1 MTFRNI
7 LSAISLGAATLA
19 LASAVTPHAA
29 YAQSSTTGGLMGV
42 IKDETGAPLDGVTVT
57 AVSGSN
63 ITETAI
69 TENGGSFRLTGLV
82 PGTYLVTLY
91 FGESA
96 VEVRD
101 VKIGVNKTTP
111 LYRTINTKA
120 SEVIVVQSS
129 GQLVDVTSTNQGIT
143 IDKNYYTKIP
153 VPGRDFESTLGAAA
167 GSQGDGVG
175 VSFSGSSSLENQYV
189 VDGVNTTGLQFG
201 TVGSPVINEFIEEI
215 EVITGGYNAEYGRAT
230 GGVVNVVTKTG
241 TNEFA
246 GSVFGYI
253 SPGFLVADAERVP
266 SQVNSIQPRTDLNF
280 QGDFGFE
287 VGGPIIKDKAWF
299 YVGVVPSYSLV
310 DVNRAVYRRTDCRA
324 TNDDGTLSACEFD
337 QTTGKALNQDGA
349 FDRDPDTGF
358 FLTEVVEEKV
368 VQRDSLSFNLLGKVN
383 FAPKPEHQGQIS
395 VIALPGKAE
404 GGTVLGKVEDMTVD
418 IKQLTMDIGGKWT
431 SKFNNDK
438 TEVQVGA
445 GYHFA
450 STNVSARDKTLNL
463 QPQQILREGTL
474 GNWIELGNESA
485 LVKAGCEDGTGDDP
499 YELIANCPVTE
510 RAFYAFGGPGT
521 YGTESES
528 RLAIKG
534 DVTHRLN
541 FKGNHEIK
549 LGGDYEDNTLTSLR
563 LFSGGA
569 YLENVVG
576 SYVIVNRWVQLKP
589 ENSTDT
595 RFDNTCVDSGRV
607 DIFGNPVSF
616 ECDFLSGVAGSK
628 GTTVE
633 SRTVNYSGYLRD
645 SWQIK
650 PNLTLNVGMRYES
663 QALRYADELQGTID
677 AFTKRQL
684 GKNAMELNNLW
695 APRVGLIWDWTKEGK
710 SKLFAN
716 WGRFYEAIP
725 LRINFRSFGGE
736 SSYRQIFG
744 VTGGGNSCG
753 ATDPLIGGPN
763 GTGCLV
769 DENATADQAQLIG
782 AAGVY
787 VAPGIKPQYLDELV
801 LGVEYELVDDLKVG
815 VTLQNRRLGRVIE
828 DVSTDGADTYIIAN
842 PGEWSQAEEDKVLA
856 QLAAAGTPEEVERLE
871 KELALYRGI
880 RLFDK
885 PTRDYNAL
893 QFTVTRRFSKAFY
906 MQGSYT
912 YAQHRGNFPG
922 LISYD
927 NGQVDPNISS
937 QYDLI
942 ELLGNRV
949 GALPLD
955 RPHYIKIDGYY
966 THDMKKAGELTF
978 GVRARALSGVPV
990 EAIGGHHL
998 YGPAESFLL
1007 PRGAMGRTSFVH
1019 GVDLKLAYGRSLSRG
1034 MKLEVFGDVFNVYN
1048 RQEEGSVDEIYTDG
1062 SERNNF
1068 ANPIIGGS
1076 YEDLIWLKALDD
1088 NGKEPGSPVPVIRNK
1103 NFGRTTSRGAPLSV
1117 RFGVRLSF

>member
-1 MTFRNI
+1 MKLRTI
-7 LSAISLGAATLA
+7 LSAVSLGAVA
-19 LASAVTPHAA
+19 AVAAVAVAPHTA
-29 YAQSSTTGGLMGV
+29 YAQSSTTGALMGV

-57 AVSGSN
+57 AVSGN
-63 ITETAI
+63 NVTETAI
-69 TENGGSFRLTGLV
+69 TENGGTFRMSGLL

-101 VKIGVNKTTP
+101 VQVGVNKTTP
-111 LYRTINTKA
+111 LYRSINTKA
-120 SEVIVVQSS
+120 SEVLVIQST

-253 SPGFLVADAERVP
+253 TPGALVAEAERFP
-266 SQVNSIQPRTDLNF
+266 SQTNSIQPESNLNF
-280 QGDFGFE
+280 SGDFGFE
-287 VGGPIIKDKAWF
+287 IGGPIIKDKMWF
-299 YVGVVPSYSLV
+299 YAGVVPQYQLV
-310 DVNRAVYRRTDCRA
+310 DVNRRITRRTDCRA
-324 TNDDGTLSACEFD
+324 TNPDGSLTACEFD

-349 FDRDPDTGF
+349 FDRDPESGF
-358 FLTEVVEEKV
+358 FLTEDVESRV
-368 VQRDSLSFNLLGKVN
+368 VQRDSLAFNLLGKIN
-383 FAPKPEHQGQIS
+383 YAPKPEHQGQIS
-395 VIALPGKAE
+395 VVALPGKGE
-404 GGTVLGKVEDMTVD
+404 GGTVIGKVDDMTID
-418 IKQLTMDIGGKWT
+418 IKSLTMDLGGKWT

-438 TEVQVGA
+438 TEVEIGV
-445 GYHFA
+445 GYHTA
-450 STNVSARDKTLNL
+450 SSEVSSRNTALNNEPL
-463 QPQQILREGTL
+463 QLLREGTL
-474 GNWIELGNESA
+474 GMWAELGDESQRVREA
-485 LVKAGCEDGTGDDP
+485 CIDGSAADP
-499 YELIANCPVTE
+499 YELIANCPVVDTG
-510 RAFYAFGGPGT
+510 FYAFGGPGSF
-521 YGTESES
+521 GKESEY
-528 RLAIKG
+528 RATGKLG
-534 DVTHRLN
+534 VTHRLN
-541 FKGNHEIK
+541 AWGNHEIK
-549 LGGDYEDNTLTSLR
+549 LGGDYELNSMTSLR
-563 LFSGGA
+563 LYSGGA
-569 YLENVVG
+569 YLTNVVG
-576 SYVIVNRWVQLKP
+576 SYVRVDRWVQLKP
-589 ENSTDT
+589 ENSTDP
-595 RFDNTCVDSGRV
+595 RFDNTCVDTGRV
-607 DIFGNPVSF
+607 DIFGDPVSF
-616 ECDFLSGVAGSK
+616 ECDFLKGEEGGP

-633 SRTVNYSGYLRD
+633 SKTINWSGYLRD

-650 PNLTLNVGMRYES
+650 PNLTFNLGLRYES
-663 QALRYADELQGTID
+663 QQLRYADELQGTID
-677 AFTKRQL
+677 AFTKRPL

-736 SSYRQIFG
+736 SSYQQIFQVSG
-744 VTGGGNSCG
+744 SDNQCG

-763 GTGCLV
+763 GKGCLV
-769 DENATADQAQLIG
+769 NEDAPASQAELIG

-787 VAPGIKPQYLDELV
+787 VAPGIKPQYLDEIV
-801 LGVEYELVDDLKVG
+801 LGVEYELIDDLKVG
-815 VTLQNRRLGRVIE
+815 ITLQNRRLGRVIE

-842 PGEWSQAEEDKVLA
+842 PGEWSQAEEDKLVA
-856 QLAAAGTPEEVERLE
+856 QLAAAATPEETERLE
-871 KELALYRGI
+871 KELALFRGI
-880 RLFDK
+880 RTFDK

-893 QFTVTRRFSKAFY
+893 QFTLTRRFSKAFY

-912 YAQHRGNFPG
+912 YSQNRGNFPG

-955 RPHYIKIDGYY
+955 RPHYVKVDGYY
-966 THDMKKAGELTF
+966 TYDMKKAGELTL

-990 EAIGGHHL
+990 EAIGGHHR

-1007 PRGAMGRTSFVH
+1007 PRGAMGRTDFVH
-1019 GVDLKLAYGRSLSRG
+1019 GVDLKLVYGRNLSRG

-1048 RQEEGSVDEIYTDG
+1048 RQEQTDVDEIYTD
-1062 SERNNF
+1062 SSVLNNY
-1068 ANPIIGGS
+1068 ANPVIGGE
-1076 YEDLIWLKALDD
+1076 YQDLVWLKALDE
-1088 NGKEPGSPVPVIRNK
+1088 NGKEPATPVPVVRNK
-1103 NFGRTTSRGAPLSV
+1103 NFGRTTGRGAPLSV
-1117 RFGVRLSF
+1117 RLGLRLSF